1 MFQGCGENGTIVHCW
16 YISWTTMANSTE
28 VAQKIKTRTI
38 RSNIS
43 TFVYIPERNK
53 LTISKKYL
61 HPLQEMFTKDLEEL
75 KNRDE

>member
-1 MFQGCGENGTIVHCW
+1 MEQLCIVSRLVGPLW
-16 YISWTTMANSTE
+16 QT
-28 VAQKIKTRTI
+28 VQKLLKKLKNRTI

-43 TFVYIPERNK
+43 TFMYIPERNK